1 MAITITRPTVNGS
14 SNTWGTIINN
24 GLEAIESTLNGAGT
38 GKATIEPDLTT
49 GSWSVGGTAV
59 TSTAAELNL
68 LDGSAAN
75 TVVDGR
81 AVIYGDNGELRVEQA
96 IETVTTNTTTSS
108 TLNFDAN
115 TQAVVYLTANQTANR
130 TINFR
135 GDSSTTL
142 DSVMSVGQSMTFA
155 VLATQG
161 STAYYLN
168 AYKVD
173 GVAVTPKWQGGS
185 APSSGNASGIDV
197 YSFTVIKTG
206 SATFTVLASVA
217 QFS

>member
-24 GLEAIESTLNGAGT
+24 GLEALESTLNGSGT
-38 GKATIEPDLTT
+38 GKVTIEPDLTA
-49 GSWSVGGTAV
+49 GSWSVGGTPV
-59 TSTAAELNL
+59 TATAAELNL

-81 AVIYGDNGELRVEQA
+81 AVIYGANGELRVEQA
-96 IETVTTNTTTSS
+96 IETVTIDTTTSS

-115 TQAVVYLTANQTANR
+115 TQAVVYLTVNQTANR

-168 AYKVD
+168 AYQVD
-173 GVAVTPKWQGGS
+173 GVSVTPKWSGGS
-185 APSSGNASGIDV
+185 APSGGNASGIDV
-197 YSFTVIKTG
+197 YTFTVIKTA
-206 SATFTVLASVA
+206 SATFTVLAGVN
-217 QFS
+217 QFA